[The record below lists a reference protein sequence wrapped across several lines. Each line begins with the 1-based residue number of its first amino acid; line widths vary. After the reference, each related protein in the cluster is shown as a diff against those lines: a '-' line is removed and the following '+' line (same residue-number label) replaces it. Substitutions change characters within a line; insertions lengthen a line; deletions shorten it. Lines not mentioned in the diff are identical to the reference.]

1 MLTLCFPFTP
11 YRLQM
16 KGRFANL
23 PDLRTKSYHSQQTQH
38 WHMWQGVCI
47 YEGLLLRFVWG
58 KILIKTCSRKVC
70 LITPYP
76 MTTPCAQQIS
86 GSAGIVSFFAV
97 VGEVCYVE
105 FTFKMVAWQLSPIHH
120 CITIFLIL
128 QVSKE
133 PDYDT

>member
-1 MLTLCFPFTP
+1 
-11 YRLQM
+11 
-16 KGRFANL
+16 
-23 PDLRTKSYHSQQTQH
+23 
-38 WHMWQGVCI
+38 MWRGVST

-58 KILIKTCSRKVC
+58 KIMIKTLSRKVC

-76 MTTPCAQQIS
+76 MTTPCPQQIS
-86 GSAGIVSFFAV
+86 CSAGIVSFFAV

-105 FTFKMVAWQLSPIHH
+105 FTFKMVAWQLNHH

-133 PDYDT
+133 LDYDT